1 MDMIVMI
8 EIAIDMEEISTE
20 TGTQVETEIR
30 EIITDQEILEEM
42 TGIKNEGIETLI
54 FQEIMEIVRD
64 HTIKED
70 INPKILKLIQG

>member
-20 TGTQVETEIR
+20 TGTQEETEIR

>member
-1 MDMIVMI
+1 MIVMI

-20 TGTQVETEIR
+20 TGTQEETEIR

>member
-1 MDMIVMI
+1 MIVMI

>member
-1 MDMIVMI
+1 MIVMI

-30 EIITDQEILEEM
+30 EIITDQELLEEM